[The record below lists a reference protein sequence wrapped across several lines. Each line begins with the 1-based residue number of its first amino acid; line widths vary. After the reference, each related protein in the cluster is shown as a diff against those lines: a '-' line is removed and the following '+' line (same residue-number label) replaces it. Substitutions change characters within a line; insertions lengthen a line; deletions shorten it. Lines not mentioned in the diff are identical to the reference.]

1 MATLRARFLFSR
13 LTVSRCSS
21 ISSLEDFTRKNSELK
36 LRHSIWLP
44 PISPSLQILR
54 LQPPLVD
61 NLVKVA
67 AALLDDGGV
76 GLEPLAL
83 GGQVV
88 QLGLIIGLAVQ
99 STEVAGK
106 NPLNPYL

>member
-1 MATLRARFLFSR
+1 
-13 LTVSRCSS
+13 
-21 ISSLEDFTRKNSELK
+21 LEDFTRKNSELK
-36 LRHSIWLP
+36 LRHSVWLP

-67 AALLDDGGV
+67 ATLLDDGGV

-83 GGQVV
+83 GGQLV
-88 QLGLIIGLAVQ
+88 QLGLVIGLALLQ
-99 STEVAGK
+99 
-106 NPLNPYL
+106 